1 MKTYNHSLPLA
12 ALASLSL
19 TGALLLSPGS
29 ADAAVIFNPTLAS
42 GAGDVIDPS
51 GGQGI
56 DTSFGTAQSTLE
68 ARSDLRVLQD
78 FTGFASAGSNGGTA
92 SNVVSFSDGT
102 FPDILVEV
110 TNSTSFAG
118 GNGTNSLF
126 TTSGSSALALRNAD
140 PGSNTSVMTITFG
153 TWDGSSFTGD
163 QTVSA
168 AAFALT
174 HFYTNKSGVVTFRD
188 ASDVALSLGS
198 TIAYAGENA
207 VDGSGDHRDIYFG
220 WDADAESTSS
230 IGSIEITFVDG
241 GAEFSSGFDDLAFTT
256 AVPEPSSTALI
267 GLGGLALI
275 LRRRR

>member
-1 MKTYNHSLPLA
+1 MKTYNRSLPLA

-29 ADAAVIFNPTLAS
+29 ADAAVIINPTLAS
-42 GAGDVIDPS
+42 GPGDVIDPT

-56 DTSFGTAQSTLE
+56 DVSFGTAQTTLE
-68 ARSDLRVLQD
+68 ARDDLRVLQD
-78 FTGFASAGSNGGTA
+78 FTGFASAGTNGGTA
-92 SNVVSFSDGT
+92 SNVVSFTDGT
-102 FPDILVEV
+102 LPDILVEI

-118 GNGTNSLF
+118 GNATNALF
-126 TTSGSSALALRNAD
+126 TTSTGSALSTRNAD

-174 HFYTNKSGVVTFRD
+174 GVYGNKTGAVTFRD
-188 ASDVALSLGS
+188 ASDVALESAFNYSGAS
-198 TIAYAGENA
+198 G
-207 VDGSGDHRDIYFG
+207 VDGEPGDGDHREIYFG

-241 GAEFSSGFDDLAFTT
+241 GAEFSSGFDDLAFT
-256 AVPEPSSTALI
+256 AVPEPSAAALI
-267 GLGGLALI
+267 GLAGLALI